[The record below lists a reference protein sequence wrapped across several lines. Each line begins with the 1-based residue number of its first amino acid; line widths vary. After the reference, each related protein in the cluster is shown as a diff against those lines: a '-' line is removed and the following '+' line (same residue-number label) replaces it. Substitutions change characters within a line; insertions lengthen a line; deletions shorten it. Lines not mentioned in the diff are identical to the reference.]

1 MKRNED
7 IQHYIESRRK
17 VIEETMLAKIK
28 ELKIEDI
35 NTLIM
40 FMNEDEYMYEH
51 ALLAIRVI
59 DKYMPFINTDLI
71 GFNGYNFYNIGY
83 NKN

>member
-1 MKRNED
+1 MGRNED
-7 IQHYIESRRK
+7 IQHHIESRRN

-40 FMNEDEYMYEH
+40 CMNNNKYIHEH

-59 DKYMPFINTDLI
+59 DKYMPFINTNLI
-71 GFNGYNFYNIGY
+71 GFNGYKFYNIEH